1 MIKRIL
7 LLVLLIFA
15 TPVALA
21 AWNLGG
27 GLESY
32 QWQEYPQGSTGTPKE
47 SGPRAAFFANWTQE
61 GIGPLFAWHAKVYG
75 GTVNYDTFAMCNCAS
90 NGAPVSTQTEY
101 RGVANEGQFF
111 YRDDLGDYKLDYIGG
126 LGLDTWRRRILNYGG
141 DQIEDYSIFF
151 ARAGVRLGKAR
162 TEAGF
167 HGEFGLKYPVSTNED
182 AHLYSAG
189 YTTNPSLSPK
199 GAISG
204 YAEFGYRI
212 NTRFDVVGYYDS
224 WRFAQSANV
233 IANKPTDP
241 PGSYWLIYQPK
252 SNMDALGAKLLISF

>member
-7 LLVLLIFA
+7 LLALMISA
-15 TPVALA
+15 TPAAQA
-21 AWNLGG
+21 AWDLGG
-27 GLESY
+27 GLENY
-32 QWQEYPQGSTGTPKE
+32 QWQEYPEGSSINPKE

-61 GIGPLFAWHAKVYG
+61 GSGPLFAWHAKVYG
-75 GTVNYDTFAMCNCAS
+75 GTVNYDTYLLIS
-90 NGAPVSTQTEY
+90 NVPVTTQTEY

-126 LGLDTWRRRILNYGG
+126 LGLDIWRRRILNYGG
-141 DQIEDYSIFF
+141 DQIEDYSILF

-189 YTTNPSLSPK
+189 YTSNPSLSPK
-199 GAISG
+199 GEISG

-224 WRFAQSANV
+224 WRFAQSSKV
-233 IANKPTDP
+233 IANKPSDP
-241 PGSYWLIYQPK
+241 PGSYWLISQPK